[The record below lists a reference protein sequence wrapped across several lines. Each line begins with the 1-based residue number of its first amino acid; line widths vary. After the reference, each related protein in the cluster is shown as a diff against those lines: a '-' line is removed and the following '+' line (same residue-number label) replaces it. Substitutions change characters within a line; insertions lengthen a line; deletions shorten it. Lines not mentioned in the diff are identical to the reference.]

1 MNEKKFE
8 QLSSLVDDQD
18 HNVALLK
25 DVKQNDELSDAY
37 GRYHLI
43 GDIMRDERSDFA
55 NIDLSVN
62 IAEAIAQEPT
72 VFAPKMSNSVVNR
85 VKAKVV
91 NFVKPVGQ
99 MAIAASAAGLMVL
112 GVQQANTDDGEQMV
126 PSQVWQPLPVAGFA
140 DPVSYNFPQQSES
153 DSRKVMIERQ
163 QRMQSLLADH
173 EMQIKLKA
181 KGKAEQIKQPN
192 EQ

>member
-18 HNVALLK
+18 HNFALLD

-55 NIDLSVN
+55 NIDLSAD
-62 IAEAIAQEPT
+62 IAEAISQEPT
-72 VFAPKMSNSVVNR
+72 VFAPKMSNSVVSR

-140 DPVSYNFPQQSES
+140 DPVSYNFPQQSEP

-181 KGKAEQIKQPN
+181 KGQAEQVKQPN